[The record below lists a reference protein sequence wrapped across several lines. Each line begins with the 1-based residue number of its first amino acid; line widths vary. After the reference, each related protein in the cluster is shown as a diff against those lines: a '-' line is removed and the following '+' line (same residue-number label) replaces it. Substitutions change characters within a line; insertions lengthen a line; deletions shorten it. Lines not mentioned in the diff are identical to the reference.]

1 MENKQNVAEHK
12 RRNRDM
18 FNAIARRYDLLNHL
32 LSGGV
37 DVYWRR
43 RALLAARGKHPQRV
57 LDLATGTGDFALAAD
72 RLGPQQV
79 VGIDMAIEMLRLG
92 AAKVAAKGPS
102 AHVDLLVGDAEQLP
116 FQDHTF
122 DLVIGAFGVRNFG
135 NIPSGLA
142 EAHRVLKPGGQL
154 LVLDFCEP
162 TAPLFRQLYLFYFH
176 KVLPLIGGLISGQR
190 RAYAYLPRSVGTFPQ
205 GRAFVELLI
214 AAGFSQ
220 TRYTPMTLGIA
231 AVYQGVKGPVDEV
244 GYP

>member
-18 FNAIARRYDLLNHL
+18 FNSIARRYDLLNHL

-43 RALLAARGKHPQRV
+43 RALLTARDKHPQSI

-92 AAKVAAKGPS
+92 AAKVAAKDPS
-102 AHVDLLVGDAEQLP
+102 ARVGLLVGDAEQLP
-116 FQDHTF
+116 FRDNTF
-122 DLVIGAFGVRNFG
+122 DMVTGAFGVRNFG
-135 NIPSGLA
+135 HIPSGLA

-190 RAYAYLPRSVGTFPQ
+190 RAYAYLPHSVGTFPQ
-205 GRAFVELLI
+205 GQAFVELLV

-231 AVYQGVKGPVDEV
+231 AVYQGVKGPVDE
-244 GYP
+244 

>member
-1 MENKQNVAEHK
+1 MENKQNIAEHK

-43 RALLAARGKHPQRV
+43 RALDCALGTSPQRV
-57 LDLATGTGDFALAAD
+57 LDLATGTGDFALAAA
-72 RLGPQQV
+72 RLRPQQV
-79 VGIDMAIEMLRLG
+79 VGIDMAVEMLRLG
-92 AAKVAAKGPS
+92 AAKVADKRPPMPLE
-102 AHVDLLVGDAEQLP
+102 LLVGDAEQLP
-116 FQDHTF
+116 FQEATF
-122 DLVIGAFGVRNFG
+122 DLVTGAFGVRNFG
-135 NIPSGLA
+135 HIPSGLA
-142 EAHRVLKPGGQL
+142 EAHRVLKPGGQI

-205 GRAFVELLI
+205 GPAFVELLA

-220 TRYTPMTLGIA
+220 VRYTPMTLGIA
-231 AVYQGVKGPVDEV
+231 AVYQGVKGPVDE
-244 GYP
+244 

>member
-43 RALLAARGKHPQRV
+43 RALDCALEASPQRV
-57 LDLATGTGDFALAAD
+57 LDLATGTGDFALSAA
-72 RLGPQQV
+72 RLRPQQV

-92 AAKVAAKGPS
+92 AAKVAAKRPPMS
-102 AHVDLLVGDAEQLP
+102 LELLVGDAEQLP
-116 FQDHTF
+116 FQEATF
-122 DLVIGAFGVRNFG
+122 DLVTGAFGVRNFG
-135 NIPSGLA
+135 HIPSGLA
-142 EAHRVLKPGGQL
+142 EAYRVLKPGGQL

-176 KVLPLIGGLISGQR
+176 KVLPLVGGLISGQR

-205 GRAFVELLI
+205 GQAFVELLV

-220 TRYTPMTLGIA
+220 ARYTPLTLGIA
-231 AVYQGVKGPVDEV
+231 AVYQGVKRPVDE
-244 GYP
+244 

>member
-43 RALLAARGKHPQRV
+43 RALSYAARTAPQRV
-57 LDLATGTGDFALAAD
+57 LDLATGTGDFALAAT

-79 VGIDMAIEMLRLG
+79 VGIDVAVEMLRLG
-92 AAKVAAKGPS
+92 AAKVAAKGP
-102 AHVDLLVGDAEQLP
+102 AGRVVLLGGDAEQLP
-116 FQDHTF
+116 FQNSTF
-122 DLVIGAFGVRNFG
+122 DLVTGAFGVRNFG
-135 NIPSGLA
+135 HIPSGLA

-162 TAPLFRQLYLFYFH
+162 TAPLVRQLYGFYFH
-176 KVLPLIGGLISGQR
+176 KVLPLIGGLVSGQR
-190 RAYAYLPRSVGTFPQ
+190 RAYAYLPRSVGAFPQ
-205 GRAFVELLI
+205 GPAFVELLV
-214 AAGFSQ
+214 AAGFKK
-220 TRYTPMTLGIA
+220 TRYTPLTLGIA
-231 AVYQGVKGPVDEV
+231 AVYQGVKGPVDE
-244 GYP
+244 

>member
-1 MENKQNVAEHK
+1 MENKQNAAQHK

-37 DVYWRR
+37 DVYWRWC
-43 RALLAARGKHPQRV
+43 ALRAARHKHPQRV
-57 LDLATGTGDFALAAD
+57 LDLATGTGDFALAAA

-79 VGIDMAIEMLRLG
+79 VGIDMAVEMLRLG
-92 AAKVAAKGPS
+92 AAKVTAKSPS
-102 AHVDLLVGDAEQLP
+102 ARVELLVGDAEQLP
-116 FQDHTF
+116 FQDNTF
-122 DLVIGAFGVRNFG
+122 DLVTGAFGVRNFSH
-135 NIPSGLA
+135 IPSGLA

-176 KVLPLIGGLISGQR
+176 KVLPLIGGLVSGQR

-205 GRAFVELLI
+205 GSAFVELLV

-220 TRYTPMTLGIA
+220 AQYAPLTLGIA
-231 AVYQGVKGPVDEV
+231 AVYQGCKGPVDE
-244 GYP
+244 

>member
-43 RALLAARGKHPQRV
+43 RALNCALKAAPQRV
-57 LDLATGTGDFALAAD
+57 LDLATGTGDFALAAT
-72 RLGPQQV
+72 RLKPQQV
-79 VGIDMAIEMLRLG
+79 IGIDVAVEMLRLG
-92 AAKVAAKGPS
+92 AAKVAAKGP
-102 AHVDLLVGDAEQLP
+102 ATRIELLVGDAEQLP
-116 FQDHTF
+116 FQNSTF
-122 DLVIGAFGVRNFG
+122 DLVTGAFGVRNFG
-135 NIPSGLA
+135 HIPSGLA

-162 TAPLFRQLYLFYFH
+162 TTPLFRQLYGFYFH
-176 KVLPLIGGLISGQR
+176 KVLPLIGGLVSGQR
-190 RAYAYLPRSVGTFPQ
+190 RAYAYLPRSVGAFPQ
-205 GRAFVELLI
+205 GPAFVELLV

-220 TRYTPMTLGIA
+220 TRYTPMTWGIA
-231 AVYQGVKGPVDEV
+231 AVYQGVKGPVDE
-244 GYP
+244 

>member
-43 RALLAARGKHPQRV
+43 RALDCALETSPQRV
-57 LDLATGTGDFALAAD
+57 LDLATGTGDFALASA

-79 VGIDMAIEMLRLG
+79 VGVDMAVEMLRLG
-92 AAKVAAKGPS
+92 AAKVAAKRPPMPLE
-102 AHVDLLVGDAEQLP
+102 LLVGDAEQLP
-116 FQDHTF
+116 FQDNTF
-122 DLVIGAFGVRNFG
+122 DLVTGAFGVRNFG
-135 NIPSGLA
+135 HIPSGLA

-205 GRAFVELLI
+205 GQAFVELLV

-231 AVYQGVKGPVDEV
+231 AVYQGVKGPVDE
-244 GYP
+244 

>member
-43 RALLAARGKHPQRV
+43 RALNCALRTAPQRV
-57 LDLATGTGDFALAAD
+57 LDLATGTGDFALAAT
-72 RLGPQQV
+72 RLRPQQV
-79 VGIDMAIEMLRLG
+79 VGIDVAVEMLRLG
-92 AAKVAAKGPS
+92 AAKVAAKGS
-102 AHVDLLVGDAEQLP
+102 AGRVALLVGDAEQLP
-116 FQDHTF
+116 FQNNTF
-122 DLVIGAFGVRNFG
+122 DLVTGAFGVRNFG
-135 NIPSGLA
+135 HIPSGLA

-162 TAPLFRQLYLFYFH
+162 TTPLFRQLYGFYFH
-176 KVLPLIGGLISGQR
+176 KVLPLIGGLVSGQR
-190 RAYAYLPRSVGTFPQ
+190 RAYAYLPRSVGAFPQ
-205 GRAFVELLI
+205 GPAFVELLV

-220 TRYTPMTLGIA
+220 PRYTPMTLGIA
-231 AVYQGVKGPVDEV
+231 AVYQGVKGPVDE
-244 GYP
+244 

>member
-1 MENKQNVAEHK
+1 MKNKQNVAEHK

-43 RALLAARGKHPQRV
+43 RALLTAQDKHPQRI
-57 LDLATGTGDFALAAD
+57 LDLATGTGDFALAVD

-92 AAKVAAKGPS
+92 VAKVAAKAPS
-102 AHVDLLVGDAEQLP
+102 ARVELLVGDAEQLP

-122 DLVIGAFGVRNFG
+122 DMVTGAFGVRNFG
-135 NIPSGLA
+135 HIPSGLA
-142 EAHRVLKPGGQL
+142 EAYRVLKPGGQL

-162 TAPLFRQLYLFYFH
+162 TAPLFKQLYLFYFH

-205 GRAFVELLI
+205 GQAFVELLI

-231 AVYQGVKGPVDEV
+231 AVYQGVKGPVD
-244 GYP
+244 

>member
-43 RALLAARGKHPQRV
+43 RALDCALEASPQRV
-57 LDLATGTGDFALAAD
+57 LDLATGTGDFALAAA
-72 RLGPQQV
+72 RLRPQQV
-79 VGIDMAIEMLRLG
+79 VGVDMAVEMLRLG
-92 AAKVAAKGPS
+92 AAKAAAKRPPMS
-102 AHVDLLVGDAEQLP
+102 LELLVGDAEQLP
-116 FQDHTF
+116 FQDASF
-122 DLVIGAFGVRNFG
+122 DLVTGAFGVRNFG
-135 NIPSGLA
+135 HIPSGLA
-142 EAHRVLKPGGQL
+142 EAYRVLKPGGQL

-205 GRAFVELLI
+205 GQAFVELLVE
-214 AAGFSQ
+214 AGFSQ
-220 TRYTPMTLGIA
+220 TRYMPMTLGIA
-231 AVYQGVKGPVDEV
+231 AVYQGVKRPVDE
-244 GYP
+244 

>member
-1 MENKQNVAEHK
+1 
-12 RRNRDM
+12 M

-43 RALLAARGKHPQRV
+43 RALQAAQDKRPQRV

-92 AAKVAAKGPS
+92 ATKVAAKSPS
-102 AHVDLLVGDAEQLP
+102 ARVDLLVGDAEQLP
-116 FQDHTF
+116 FRDNTF
-122 DLVIGAFGVRNFG
+122 DMVTGAFGVRNFG

-176 KVLPLIGGLISGQR
+176 KVRAGLCRIARRGRVQPDALHAHDPGDCRGISGRQR
-190 RAYAYLPRSVGTFPQ
+190 
-205 GRAFVELLI
+205 
-214 AAGFSQ
+214 AG
-220 TRYTPMTLGIA
+220 
-231 AVYQGVKGPVDEV
+231 
-244 GYP
+244 

>member
-43 RALLAARGKHPQRV
+43 RALQAAQDKSPQRV

-92 AAKVAAKGPS
+92 AAKVAAKSPS
-102 AHVDLLVGDAEQLP
+102 ARVDLLVGDAEQLP
-116 FQDHTF
+116 FQDNTF
-122 DLVIGAFGVRNFG
+122 DLVTGAFGVRNFG
-135 NIPSGLA
+135 NIPSGLV

-190 RAYAYLPRSVGTFPQ
+190 RAYAYLPRSVGTFTQ
-205 GRAFVELLI
+205 GQAFVELLV

-231 AVYQGVKGPVDEV
+231 AVYQGVKGPVDE
-244 GYP
+244 

>member
-1 MENKQNVAEHK
+1 
-12 RRNRDM
+12 M

-43 RALLAARGKHPQRV
+43 RALQAAWDKRPQRV
-57 LDLATGTGDFALAAD
+57 LDLATGTGDFALAAA

-92 AAKVAAKGPS
+92 TAKVAAKDPS
-102 AHVDLLVGDAEQLP
+102 ARVGLLVGDAEQLP
-116 FQDHTF
+116 FQDNTF
-122 DLVIGAFGVRNFG
+122 DMVTGAFGVRNFG

-205 GRAFVELLI
+205 GQAFVELLV

-220 TRYTPMTLGIA
+220 ARYTPMTLGIA
-231 AVYQGVKGPVDEV
+231 AVYQGVKGPVDE
-244 GYP
+244 

>member
-43 RALLAARGKHPQRV
+43 RALHAAWDKHPQRI
-57 LDLATGTGDFALAAD
+57 LDLATGTGDFALAVD

-102 AHVDLLVGDAEQLP
+102 ARVDLLVGDAEQLP
-116 FQDHTF
+116 FQDNTF
-122 DLVIGAFGVRNFG
+122 DMVTGAFGVRNFG
-135 NIPSGLA
+135 HIPSGLA

-205 GRAFVELLI
+205 RRAFVELLV

-220 TRYTPMTLGIA
+220 TRYMPMTLGIA
-231 AVYQGVKGPVDEV
+231 AVYQGFKGPVDE
-244 GYP
+244 

>member
-43 RALLAARGKHPQRV
+43 RALDCALGPAPQRV
-57 LDLATGTGDFALAAD
+57 LDLATGTGDFALAAA

-92 AAKVAAKGPS
+92 AAKVAAKRPPMPLE
-102 AHVDLLVGDAEQLP
+102 LLVGDAEQLP
-116 FQDHTF
+116 FQDNTF
-122 DLVIGAFGVRNFG
+122 DLVTGAFGVRNFG
-135 NIPSGLA
+135 HIPSGLA
-142 EAHRVLKPGGQL
+142 EAYRVLKPGGQL

-205 GRAFVELLI
+205 GQAFVELLV

-231 AVYQGVKGPVDEV
+231 AVYQGVKRPVDE
-244 GYP
+244 

>member
-43 RALLAARGKHPQRV
+43 RALLAAQDKRPQRI

-92 AAKVAAKGPS
+92 AAKVAAKSPS
-102 AHVDLLVGDAEQLP
+102 ARVELLVGDAEQLP
-116 FQDHTF
+116 FQDNTF
-122 DLVIGAFGVRNFG
+122 DMVTGAFGVRNFG
-135 NIPSGLA
+135 HIPSGLA

-176 KVLPLIGGLISGQR
+176 KVLPLIGGLVSGQR

-205 GRAFVELLI
+205 GQAFVELLV
-214 AAGFSQ
+214 AAGFRQ
-220 TRYTPMTLGIA
+220 AQYAPLTLGIA
-231 AVYQGVKGPVDEV
+231 AVYQGVKGPVD
-244 GYP
+244 

>member
-43 RALLAARGKHPQRV
+43 RALDCTLKTSPQRV
-57 LDLATGTGDFALAAD
+57 LDLATGTGDFALAAA

-92 AAKVAAKGPS
+92 AAKVAAKRPPMPLE
-102 AHVDLLVGDAEQLP
+102 LLVGDAEQLP
-116 FQDHTF
+116 FQDNTF
-122 DLVIGAFGVRNFG
+122 DLVTGAFGVRNFG
-135 NIPSGLA
+135 HIPSGLA
-142 EAHRVLKPGGQL
+142 EAYRVLKPGGQL

-205 GRAFVELLI
+205 GQAFVELLV

-231 AVYQGVKGPVDEV
+231 AVYQGVKGPVD
-244 GYP
+244 

>member
-1 MENKQNVAEHK
+1 MENKQNIAEHK

-43 RALLAARGKHPQRV
+43 RALDCVLEASPQRV
-57 LDLATGTGDFALAAD
+57 LDLATGTGDFALAAA
-72 RLGPQQV
+72 RLRPQQV
-79 VGIDMAIEMLRLG
+79 VGVDVAVEMLRLG
-92 AAKVAAKGPS
+92 AAKVAAKRPPMPLE
-102 AHVDLLVGDAEQLP
+102 LLVGDAEQLP
-116 FQDHTF
+116 FQEATF
-122 DLVIGAFGVRNFG
+122 DLVLGAFGVRNFG
-135 NIPSGLA
+135 HIPSGLA

-162 TAPLFRQLYLFYFH
+162 TAPLFRQLYSFYFH

-205 GRAFVELLI
+205 GPAFVELLVE
-214 AAGFSQ
+214 AGFSQ
-220 TRYTPMTLGIA
+220 PRYTPLTLGIA
-231 AVYQGVKGPVDEV
+231 AVYQGVKGPVDE
-244 GYP
+244 

>member
-43 RALLAARGKHPQRV
+43 RALQAAQDKRPQRV

-92 AAKVAAKGPS
+92 AAKVAAKGSS
-102 AHVDLLVGDAEQLP
+102 ARVELLVGDAEQLP

-122 DLVIGAFGVRNFG
+122 DMVTGAFGVRNFG
-135 NIPSGLA
+135 NIPSGLVRGA
-142 EAHRVLKPGGQL
+142 SGAQARWPTLGARLLRAYCAAVPAIVPVLLPQSAALNRRPNLRPAPGLRLSAALGGDLSPRAGLCRIARRGRVQSDALHAYDSRDCRG
-154 LVLDFCEP
+154 
-162 TAPLFRQLYLFYFH
+162 
-176 KVLPLIGGLISGQR
+176 ISGRQR
-190 RAYAYLPRSVGTFPQ
+190 
-205 GRAFVELLI
+205 
-214 AAGFSQ
+214 AG
-220 TRYTPMTLGIA
+220 
-231 AVYQGVKGPVDEV
+231 
-244 GYP
+244 

>member
-43 RALLAARGKHPQRV
+43 RALDCALKTSPQRV
-57 LDLATGTGDFALAAD
+57 LDLATGTGDFALATA
-72 RLGPQQV
+72 RLGPQRV
-79 VGIDMAIEMLRLG
+79 VGIDMAVEMLRLG
-92 AAKVAAKGPS
+92 AAKVAAKRPPMPL
-102 AHVDLLVGDAEQLP
+102 DLLVGDAEQLP
-116 FQDHTF
+116 FQDNTF
-122 DLVIGAFGVRNFG
+122 DMVTGAFGVRNFG
-135 NIPSGLA
+135 HIPSGLA
-142 EAHRVLKPGGQL
+142 EAYRVLKPGGQL

-205 GRAFVELLI
+205 GQAFVELLV

-231 AVYQGVKGPVDEV
+231 AVYQGVKGSVDE
-244 GYP
+244 

>member
-43 RALLAARGKHPQRV
+43 RALDCARDKRPQRV
-57 LDLATGTGDFALAAD
+57 LDLATGTGDFALAAA

-92 AAKVAAKGPS
+92 AAKVAAKGLTS
-102 AHVDLLVGDAEQLP
+102 RVELLVGDAEQLP
-116 FQDHTF
+116 FQDNTF
-122 DLVIGAFGVRNFG
+122 DLVTGAFGVRNFG
-135 NIPSGLA
+135 HIPSGLA
-142 EAHRVLKPGGQL
+142 EAYRVLKPGGQL

-205 GRAFVELLI
+205 GQAFVELLV

-231 AVYQGVKGPVDEV
+231 AVYQGVKRPVDE
-244 GYP
+244 

>member
-43 RALLAARGKHPQRV
+43 RALDCVIEASPQRV
-57 LDLATGTGDFALAAD
+57 LDLATGTGDFALAAA
-72 RLGPQQV
+72 RLRPQQV

-92 AAKVAAKGPS
+92 AAKVAAKRPPMPLE
-102 AHVDLLVGDAEQLP
+102 LLVGDAEQLP
-116 FQDHTF
+116 FQDNTF
-122 DLVIGAFGVRNFG
+122 DLVTGAFGVRNFG
-135 NIPSGLA
+135 HIPSGLA
-142 EAHRVLKPGGQL
+142 EAYRVLKPGGQL

-205 GRAFVELLI
+205 GQAFVELLV

-231 AVYQGVKGPVDEV
+231 AVYQGVKRPVDE
-244 GYP
+244 

>member
-1 MENKQNVAEHK
+1 M
-12 RRNRDM
+12 
-18 FNAIARRYDLLNHL
+18 
-32 LSGGV
+32 
-37 DVYWRR
+37 
-43 RALLAARGKHPQRV
+43 
-57 LDLATGTGDFALAAD
+57 DLATGTGDFALAAD

-102 AHVDLLVGDAEQLP
+102 ARVDLLVGDAEQLP
-116 FQDHTF
+116 FQDNTF
-122 DLVIGAFGVRNFG
+122 DMVTGAFGVRNFG
-135 NIPSGLA
+135 HIPSGLA

-205 GRAFVELLI
+205 GRAFVELLV

-220 TRYTPMTLGIA
+220 TRYMPMTLGIA
-231 AVYQGVKGPVDEV
+231 AVYQGFKGPVDE
-244 GYP
+244 

>member
-43 RALLAARGKHPQRV
+43 RALDCALETSPQRV
-57 LDLATGTGDFALAAD
+57 LDLATGTGDFALASA

-79 VGIDMAIEMLRLG
+79 VGVDMAVEMLRLG
-92 AAKVAAKGPS
+92 AAKVAAKRPPMPLE
-102 AHVDLLVGDAEQLP
+102 LLVGDAEQLP
-116 FQDHTF
+116 FQDNTF
-122 DLVIGAFGVRNFG
+122 DMVTGAFGVRNFG
-135 NIPSGLA
+135 HIPSGLA

-205 GRAFVELLI
+205 GQAFVELLV

-231 AVYQGVKGPVDEV
+231 AVYQGVKGPVDE
-244 GYP
+244 